1 MSQRQDNPAA
11 SSREPGPEEPT
22 VESPSEGTPDEQ
34 GAAEPED
41 TVKEDDASAQ
51 PREEPFAPGM
61 ETEKWRDAALRS
73 RAELEN
79 FRKRAERE
87 RQGAVRYANGS
98 MLESL
103 LPILDHFDLGLEA
116 ARKEDEQAVIVQGM
130 TMVKKQ
136 LDEFLRANHVETID
150 GEGEEFDPHLHEAM
164 SQEASDSVESGRVI
178 RQIRRGYRLRDRLL
192 RPAAVIVSSGS
203 GETAGAQ
210 PGGAEPEGE

>member
-1 MSQRQDNPAA
+1 MNLDSVAGISGRQSDGLYKGRSLPSAPNPERDT
-11 SSREPGPEEPT
+11 SRPC
-22 VESPSEGTPDEQ
+22 
-34 GAAEPED
+34 
-41 TVKEDDASAQ
+41 
-51 PREEPFAPGM
+51 
-61 ETEKWRDAALRS
+61 
-73 RAELEN
+73 
-79 FRKRAERE
+79 
-87 RQGAVRYANGS
+87 
-98 MLESL
+98 
-103 LPILDHFDLGLEA
+103 LDHFDLGLEA